1 MENAVLRLYLER
13 FKTLNQQ
20 ELGRLIDNSDE
31 ESNYYYKVGF
41 CKGQLDLIKL
51 IEQLL
56 EESEDVKH

>member
-1 MENAVLRLYLER
+1 MENSLLRLYLER

-31 ESNYYYKVGF
+31 ENNYYYKVGF

>member
-1 MENAVLRLYLER
+1 MTMLKMYLER
-13 FKTLNQQ
+13 FKTFNQR
-20 ELGRLIDNSDE
+20 ELGRLIDEREE